1 VPAAA
6 IALELAM
13 VLLGSWLYWRA
24 AASVTTAPKARLAG
38 GAVLLSGIV
47 TLALNAAGL

>member
-1 VPAAA
+1 
-6 IALELAM
+6 M

-24 AASVTTAPKARLAG
+24 AASVTTAQRARIAG
-38 GAVLLSGIV
+38 GAVLVSGMV